1 MAWFNDLAP
10 WLDFQSAQNELF
22 DMPLTGTQWG
32 HLVVS
37 GIIWLVLPLGI
48 GLWRILRAEVK

>member
-1 MAWFNDLAP
+1 
-10 WLDFQSAQNELF
+10 
-22 DMPLTGTQWG
+22 MPLTGTQWG

>member
-1 MAWFNDLAP
+1 
-10 WLDFQSAQNELF
+10 
-22 DMPLTGTQWG
+22 MPLTGDQWA

-37 GIIWLVLPLGI
+37 GILWLVLPLAV